1 MVVRFAQCFKCN
13 YSRNLNTRS
22 WVITVTMITVEL
34 ENLSCIGSV
43 LVFLQVCDLYCGLNQ
58 ML

>member
-22 WVITVTMITVEL
+22 WVITLTMMTVEL
-34 ENLSCIGSV
+34 ENLPCIGSV
-43 LVFLQVCDLYCGLNQ
+43 LVFFFFFAGV
-58 ML
+58 